1 MLRRFACPRAS
12 VLVAITPR
20 STSSAA
26 ILNAKGV
33 MNGPLPVMASTLIP
47 DTGVAEEPLDPGD
60 DAWKGQPVALA
71 VVAAMEAAT
80 KAVVAI
86 CVVLVPTLA
95 VGATLR
101 ARKSNGQGRL
111 AGDSQYRL
119 WRRGDTAEPVEAH

>member
-1 MLRRFACPRAS
+1 
-12 VLVAITPR
+12 
-20 STSSAA
+20 
-26 ILNAKGV
+26 
-33 MNGPLPVMASTLIP
+33 MASTLIP

-95 VGATLR
+95 VGAVGVPVRVGLASGALC
-101 ARKSNGQGRL
+101 ARTPSR
-111 AGDSQYRL
+111 
-119 WRRGDTAEPVEAH
+119 